1 MTMSYLGLD
10 DAFLAEHGATWTAR
24 EIEQQP
30 RSWKRTQDMLN
41 TRAPEIE
48 EFLRPLLARPNL
60 RVILTGAGSSA
71 YIGQCLA
78 PTILRTSNKRVE
90 AIATTDLISGPRDY
104 LQREVPTL
112 IVSFGRSGNSPES
125 VATVEMARQ
134 SVDECY
140 QLVFTCNPQGE
151 LYACCKGHTDSLAI
165 LLPEET
171 NDRSFAMTSSF
182 SCMLYAALAAFGG
195 IKAYAGKVAQ
205 ISAAG
210 AAVIEQF
217 NTPSRALAAR
227 GHSRV
232 VYLGSK
238 GLMGLASEAALK
250 VLELTD
256 GATIAV
262 AHSPLG
268 LRHGPKTFI
277 NRDTLAILFISN
289 DPLTRRYDLDLL
301 RELRRDGVAAG
312 VLAITGREDEAV
324 SEGEHLLVP
333 NMSTAD
339 DAEQMFPYVAWAQL
353 YAFHCS
359 LRMNNSPDNP
369 NAEGTVSRVVRGVTI
384 HTS

>member
-1 MTMSYLGLD
+1 MSYLGLKD
-10 DAFLAEHGATWTAR
+10 EFLATHGATWTAR

-30 RSWKRTQDMLN
+30 RSWMRTQDILN
-41 TRAPEIE
+41 ARAAEIE
-48 EFLRPLLARPNL
+48 GFLRPLLARPNL
-60 RVILTGAGSSA
+60 RIILTGAGSSA

-78 PTILRTSNKRVE
+78 PTVSRVLNKRVE
-90 AIATTDLISGPRDY
+90 AIATTDLVSGPRDY
-104 LQREVPTL
+104 LQRDIPTL
-112 IVSFGRSGNSPES
+112 LVSFGRSGNSPES
-125 VATVEMARQ
+125 AAAVELARQ
-134 SVDECY
+134 GIDECY
-140 QLVFTCNPQGE
+140 QLVLTCNPQGN
-151 LYACCKGHTDSLAI
+151 LYAGCKDRPDSLAV

-171 NDRSFAMTSSF
+171 DDRSFAMTSSF
-182 SCMLYAALAAFGG
+182 SCMLYAALAVFGG
-195 IKAYAGKVAQ
+195 IEAYHRKAAQ

-217 NTPSRALAAR
+217 NVPLRALAAR

-238 GLMGLASEAALK
+238 GLTGLASEAALK

-262 AHSPLG
+262 SHSSLG

-277 NRDTLAILFISN
+277 NRDTLTILFMSN

-312 VLAITGREDEAV
+312 VLAITAIDDEAV
-324 SEGEHLLVP
+324 SGGEHLLVP
-333 NMSTAD
+333 SMSMAD
-339 DAEQMFPYVAWAQL
+339 DVDQMFPYVVCAQL

-359 LRMNNSPDNP
+359 LRLNNSPDNP
-369 NAEGTVSRVVRGVTI
+369 NAQGTVSRVVRGVTI
-384 HTS
+384 HTV